1 MRKTKTLGLWVMMA
15 AAAAGQTPAEQRLR
29 TLAGLLADC
38 EEAKAARWVKEN
50 FTEGHFKS
58 APVDAISRRL
68 CAMSRQAGGFEVERI
83 ETRGEN
89 EIEAVLKG
97 KQKPA
102 RISMRLGTESAPP
115 HLIRGWGYQ
124 SIASSVPDSLLIA
137 PPGTSEKEKIAIIA
151 KAAKTLAE
159 DSRFSGTIL
168 VARGGEVL
176 YREAFGKRNNATGEP
191 NTLDTKF
198 HLGSMPKMFTSVAVA
213 QLVQAGKLK
222 YDEPIAAYLPDYPN
236 PEVAKKVT
244 LHHLL
249 THTSGLGDYFG
260 PEFEKKSGELKKL
273 EDYYQFFASKPLR
286 FEPGASWSY
295 SNAGMHVAGIIVERV
310 SGMSYYDFVQKN
322 VFGKAGMTRSGND
335 FRSQPEPGLA
345 AGYTRSGTDD
355 VLDLDPPTRANT
367 TTLPPRGGPAGGAHS
382 TLADLHRFSQALLNH
397 RLLTAEFT
405 KLITTGKVDIPRA
418 GGPKYAYGFEDFTL
432 NGKRVIGH
440 SGGAPG
446 MNAIL
451 RMAPES
457 GYVVAVLSNW
467 DPPVAQQLGHK
478 AMALLLKE

>member
-1 MRKTKTLGLWVMMA
+1 
-15 AAAAGQTPAEQRLR
+15 
-29 TLAGLLADC
+29 
-38 EEAKAARWVKEN
+38 
-50 FTEGHFKS
+50 
-58 APVDAISRRL
+58 
-68 CAMSRQAGGFEVERI
+68 
-83 ETRGEN
+83 
-89 EIEAVLKG
+89 
-97 KQKPA
+97 
-102 RISMRLGTESAPP
+102 
-115 HLIRGWGYQ
+115 
-124 SIASSVPDSLLIA
+124 
-137 PPGTSEKEKIAIIA
+137 
-151 KAAKTLAE
+151 
-159 DSRFSGTIL
+159 
-168 VARGGEVL
+168 
-176 YREAFGKRNNATGEP
+176 
-191 NTLDTKF
+191 
-198 HLGSMPKMFTSVAVA
+198 VA